1 MGSVNAAFQF
11 VSYKIDLFQFAARQ
25 DLHFLGLDALDSE
38 KVEMKISFR
47 SPIFDISN
55 AIYMGGIEA
64 RLTYPF
70 EKEKEESLFDL
81 QAGIEGIFQVADKS
95 QMEPNLEEDL
105 VKYQIPA
112 ILFPYLRSAV
122 TGFFAAAGLG
132 SFIFPLINVRE
143 MGKRIGDSLEIKF
156 VE

>member
-11 VSYKIDLFQFAARQ
+11 VSYKIDLFQFSARQ

-47 SPIFDISN
+47 PPIFDTSN
-55 AIYMGGIEA
+55 VLYMGGLEA

-70 EKEKEESLFDL
+70 EKEESLFDL

-95 QMEPNLEEDL
+95 QMEPDLEEDL

-112 ILFPYLRSAV
+112 ILFPYLRSAI
-122 TGFFAAAGLG
+122 TGFFATAGLG
-132 SFIFPLINVRE
+132 SFVFPLINVRE
-143 MGKRIGDSLEIKF
+143 MGKRIGDKLEIKV